1 VNIPTCT
8 IRQAARLITE
18 SDEQYPRIIRLN
30 DRWRVIECRDR
41 QQWILQARNRAE
53 TVATDVWRGR
63 SYCRT
68 REALIRCCDRYA
80 GALDPA
86 ALAALGALP
95 ERYYVRAAAAI
106 ATGASMEAR
115 HAG

>member
-1 VNIPTCT
+1 MHKGLDLYL
-8 IRQAARLITE
+8 QGARPVAE
-18 SDEQYPRIIRLN
+18 SDEAYPNLRLN

-41 QQWILQARNRAE
+41 LQWILQARNRAE
-53 TVATDVWRGR
+53 TVARDVWRGQ

-86 ALAALGALP
+86 AVAALRGLP
-95 ERYYVRAAAAI
+95 ERYPVRATAAI
-106 ATGASMEAR
+106 ATGASMEAH